1 MPELPEVET
10 VRRGL
15 AGRVLGRP
23 VAAVEVRHPRSVRR
37 QPGGARE
44 LADRLAGQQFTAAV
58 RRGKYLWLTLGEGPG
73 APPDQALVVHL
84 GMSGQLLVQE
94 PEGARRVPGTDP
106 SDAFLADAADVLAGG
121 ERPADLTATLPPT
134 IVRDIPLTT
143 AHLRVRIDLVDGGQ
157 LWFVDQRT
165 FGHVMAVDTVPTADG
180 APGGLGSDAAVVP
193 TPVAHIARDLLDPA
207 LDRAALVR
215 RTRARRTE
223 IKRALLDQ
231 TLVSGVGNIYADE
244 ALWRAR
250 LHGARRTDVLRP
262 DRLRALFDA
271 ATDVMGE
278 ALAVG
283 GTSFDALYVDVDGAA
298 GFFAR
303 SLAVYGRAG
312 RPCPR
317 CGALV
322 RREEFMNRGSFSCPR
337 CQRRPALPR

>member
-1 MPELPEVET
+1 VPELPEVET

-15 AGRVLGRP
+15 AARVLGRP
-23 VAAVEVRHPRSVRR
+23 VAGVEVHHPRSVRR
-37 QPGGARE
+37 QPGGGRE
-44 LADRLAGQQFTAAV
+44 LSDRLAGQTFTAAV
-58 RRGKYLWLTLGEGPG
+58 RRGKYLWLTLGETPG
-73 APPDQALVVHL
+73 SPPDQAMVVHL
-84 GMSGQLLVQE
+84 GMSGQLLLQE
-94 PEGARRVPGTDP
+94 PAGARRA
-106 SDAFLADAADVLAGG
+106 DAPADARGAANPAADFLAVGD
-121 ERPADLTATLPPT
+121 RPADLTATLPPT

-143 AHLRVRIDLVDGGQ
+143 AHLRVRITLADGGQ

-193 TPVAHIARDLLDPA
+193 APVAHIARDLLDPA
-207 LDRAALVR
+207 LDRKDLVR

-223 IKRALLDQ
+223 VKRALLDQ
-231 TLVSGVGNIYADE
+231 SLVSGVGNIYADE

-250 LHGARRTDVLRP
+250 LHGTRRTDVLRP

-271 ATDVMGE
+271 ATEVMGE

-312 RPCPR
+312 LPCPR
-317 CGALV
+317 CGAIV

-337 CQRRPALPR
+337 CQRRPSALR

>member
-15 AGRVLGRP
+15 AARVLGRP
-23 VAAVEVRHPRSVRR
+23 VADVEVHHPRSVRR
-37 QPGGARE
+37 QPGGGRE
-44 LADRLAGQQFTAAV
+44 LADRLVGQTFTAAV
-58 RRGKYLWLTLGEGPG
+58 RRGKYLWLTLGEDAG
-73 APPDQALVVHL
+73 APPDHALVAHL

-94 PEGARRVPGTDP
+94 PAGARRAVDAPDA
-106 SDAFLADAADVLAGG
+106 AFLAPAG

-134 IVRDIPLTT
+134 VVRDIPLTT
-143 AHLRVRIDLVDGGQ
+143 AHLRVRIALADGGE

-165 FGHVMAVDTVPTADG
+165 FGHVMAVDTVPTDDG
-180 APGGLGSDAAVVP
+180 APGGLGSAAAVVP
-193 TPVAHIARDLLDPA
+193 APVAHIARDLLDPA
-207 LDRAALVR
+207 LDRRELVR

-223 IKRALLDQ
+223 VKRALLDQ
-231 TLVSGVGNIYADE
+231 SLVSGVGNIYADE

-250 LHGARRTDVLRP
+250 LHGTRRTDVLRP

-271 ATDVMGE
+271 ATDVMNE

-312 RPCPR
+312 LPCPR
-317 CGALV
+317 CGAVV

-337 CQRRPALPR
+337 CQRRPAAPR

>member
-23 VAAVEVRHPRSVRR
+23 VAGVEVHHPRSVRR

-73 APPDQALVVHL
+73 APPDTALVVHL

-94 PEGARRVPGTDP
+94 PAGARRGPWTEP
-106 SDAFLADAADVLAGG
+106 ATAFLAGG

-134 IVRDIPLTT
+134 IVRDIPLST
-143 AHLRVRIDLVDGGQ
+143 AHLRVRIDLADGGQ

-165 FGHVMAVDTVPTADG
+165 FGHVMAVDTVPTDDG
-180 APGGLGSDAAVVP
+180 APGGLGSDAPVVP

-207 LDRAALVR
+207 LDRTALVR

-250 LHGARRTDVLRP
+250 LHGTRRTDVLRP

-271 ATDVMGE
+271 ATDVMRE

-317 CGALV
+317 CGAVV

-337 CQRRPALPR
+337 CQRRPPLPR